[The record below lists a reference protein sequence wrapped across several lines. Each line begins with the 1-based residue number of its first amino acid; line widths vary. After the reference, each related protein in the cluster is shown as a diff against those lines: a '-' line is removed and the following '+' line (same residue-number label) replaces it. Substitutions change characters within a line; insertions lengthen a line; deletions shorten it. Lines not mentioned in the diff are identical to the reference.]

1 MIKKATLSTL
11 TLITL
16 LTLTA
21 CQDNSPTMT
30 DTPLEQPLDIIIEPK
45 RVAMTGTWAAG
56 IKEDGT
62 LWTWGSGLGP
72 LRPTTTGQPVDPTP
86 HPVAGIHDAVAVS
99 GGWSYATTT

>member
-62 LWTWGSGLGP
+62 LWTWGTDGLNRMENP
-72 LRPTTTGQPVDPTP
+72 TGQTPTP
-86 HPVAGIHDAVAVS
+86 WQVQGIHDAVAVS
-99 GGWSYATTT
+99 GGGWSYATTT